1 MEWLQSG
8 HGARPPPPEGRRA
21 ISQRRIVIVDNRF
34 VAYEEERQ
42 VLADLGDI
50 VVARLEDDAEIP
62 AAVRGAD
69 AVIINLQP
77 LGAAAIAQLHGCRVI
92 SRYGIGFD
100 NIDVPAA
107 TAAGIWVSTVPDY
120 GWEDVSDHALALFLA
135 CVRKLTFADAAVRG
149 GRWGVPRNR
158 KSYRIRGKVF
168 GLVGYGGIGRA
179 LFRKLGG
186 LGLERILVAD
196 PYVPDSEIAAA
207 GGVPVDL
214 DILLRESDFV
224 SLHVPLSA
232 ATHHL
237 IGADRLQAMRS
248 SAILVNTSRGSL
260 VDEAALAPA
269 LADGIIAYAGLD
281 VFEEEPL
288 PASSPLTGLDNVILS
303 DHAAYY
309 TEESL
314 VELKTKAA
322 RNVREVFEGRPP
334 LYPVNRIAA
343 K

>member
-1 MEWLQSG
+1 M
-8 HGARPPPPEGRRA
+8 
-21 ISQRRIVIVDNRF
+21 
-34 VAYEEERQ
+34 
-42 VLADLGDI
+42 LADLGDI
-50 VVARLEDDAEIP
+50 IVARLEDDAEIP

-77 LGAAAIAQLHGCRVI
+77 LGAAAIAQMRGCQVI

-100 NIDVPAA
+100 NIDLPAA

-196 PYVPDSEIAAA
+196 PYVPDSEIEAA
-207 GGVPVDL
+207 GGVPADL
-214 DILLRESDFV
+214 DALLRESDFV

-237 IGADRLQAMRS
+237 IGADRLQAMRP

-260 VDEAALAPA
+260 VDEAALAAA
-269 LADGIIAYAGLD
+269 LADGTIAYAGLD

-288 PASSPLTGLDNVILS
+288 PAGSPLVGLDNVILS

-322 RNVREVFEGRPP
+322 RNVREVLEGRPP
-334 LYPVNRIAA
+334 LYPVNRIE
-343 K
+343 

>member
-1 MEWLQSG
+1 MP
-8 HGARPPPPEGRRA
+8 ARRHREGRAA
-21 ISQRRIVIVDNRF
+21 ISQRRIVILDNRF
-34 VAYEEERQ
+34 AAYAEERL
-42 VLADLGDI
+42 VLGGLGDI
-50 VVARLEDDAEIP
+50 VVARPEGQAELQ

-69 AVIINLQP
+69 AVIINLYP
-77 LGAAAIAQLHGCRVI
+77 LDAAAIAHLHGCQVI

-149 GRWGVPRNR
+149 GRWGAPRNK

-168 GLVGYGGIGRA
+168 GLVGYGGIGRV

-186 LGLERILVAD
+186 LGLERILVSD
-196 PYVPDSEIAAA
+196 PYVPDAEIAAA
-207 GGVPVDL
+207 GGIPADL
-214 DILLRESDFV
+214 ATLLRLADFV

-237 IGADRLQAMRS
+237 IGAAQLQAMRP
-248 SAILVNTSRGSL
+248 SAILINTSRGSL
-260 VDEAALAPA
+260 VDEAALAAA
-269 LADGIIAYAGLD
+269 LAEGTIAYAGLD

-288 PASSPLTGLDNVILS
+288 PTASPLAALDNVILS

-334 LYPVNRIAA
+334 VYPVNRIG
-343 K
+343 